1 MRVVPLEAFRDKVP
15 FSVAIAA
22 VERGFR
28 ALGRGEAALPD
39 PMVLELREQQA
50 EVHVK
55 GAHLAGGRHIVL
67 KVATGFYR
75 NRARG
80 LPSGD
85 GMFLLLDADTG
96 VPAVLLEEH
105 GYLTDFRTAAAVALT
120 LKYLAPKDTHEA
132 LLVGAGALARLTA
145 RAMLAQMPLA
155 RLTLWNRT
163 RERAEG
169 LAKELGQAVETR
181 IAPALESAVRDHR
194 VIVTATASTT
204 PLVMASWVG
213 PGTHVTSVG
222 TGSPEKIELEPALL
236 ARADKLV
243 ADRVFQTER
252 YGNLH
257 HAIAAGVVTRDK
269 VYAELGDLAAGRLP
283 GRESASEITP
293 AYLLSLHY
301 GMRGAVAGLVMGTVL
316 FTSIQFLV
324 AVRLD
329 AEDWRITVPIYTA
342 YGTIAISVGWLS
354 QQLHEFYGRAIEGE
368 RVAVIR
374 QLAVTMRHEV
384 NNALAA
390 ILAEGQLLEH
400 DAVLTHPEDKQSLQN
415 ILTMARRIQHSIEV
429 LVNVTHAPVTN
440 YVEGVSM
447 IDLKQV
453 TSAHQRP
460 QD

>member
-1 MRVVPLEAFRDKVP
+1 MRHRLVDLLGFTPLAHRPPLPRRWWVYC
-15 FSVAIAA
+15 AIAYLSPSL
-22 VERGFR
+22 VL
-28 ALGRGEAALPD
+28 AL
-39 PMVLELREQQA
+39 
-50 EVHVK
+50 
-55 GAHLAGGRHIVL
+55 
-67 KVATGFYR
+67 
-75 NRARG
+75 
-80 LPSGD
+80 
-85 GMFLLLDADTG
+85 
-96 VPAVLLEEH
+96 VPAQEVPYRDLVWL
-105 GYLTDFRTAAAVALT
+105 LT
-120 LKYLAPKDTHEA
+120 L
-132 LLVGAGALARLTA
+132 
-145 RAMLAQMPLA
+145 M
-155 RLTLWNRT
+155 
-163 RERAEG
+163 
-169 LAKELGQAVETR
+169 
-181 IAPALESAVRDHR
+181 
-194 VIVTATASTT
+194 
-204 PLVMASWVG
+204 
-213 PGTHVTSVG
+213 
-222 TGSPEKIELEPALL
+222 
-236 ARADKLV
+236 
-243 ADRVFQTER
+243 
-252 YGNLH
+252 
-257 HAIAAGVVTRDK
+257 
-269 VYAELGDLAAGRLP
+269 
-283 GRESASEITP
+283 P

-316 FTSIQFLV
+316 FTSIQLLV
-324 AVRLD
+324 ALRLD
-329 AEDWRITVPIYTA
+329 AEDWRITVPIYAA

>member
-15 FSVAIAA
+15 FAVAIAA

-120 LKYLAPKDTHEA
+120 LKYLAPKDTRDA

-213 PGTHVTSVG
+213 PGTHITSVG

-257 HAIAAGVVTRDK
+257 HAIAAGLVTRDK

-283 GRESASEITP
+283 GRESASEIT
-293 AYLLSLHY
+293 
-301 GMRGAVAGLVMGTVL
+301 VADLTG
-316 FTSIQFLV
+316 
-324 AVRLD
+324 
-329 AEDWRITVPIYTA
+329 
-342 YGTIAISVGWLS
+342 VGV
-354 QQLHEFYGRAIEGE
+354 QD
-368 RVAVIR
+368 
-374 QLAVTMRHEV
+374 
-384 NNALAA
+384 AA
-390 ILAEGQLLEH
+390 IAQ
-400 DAVLTHPEDKQSLQN
+400 AVV
-415 ILTMARRIQHSIEV
+415 EV
-429 LVNVTHAPVTN
+429 L
-440 YVEGVSM
+440 G
-447 IDLKQV
+447 L
-453 TSAHQRP
+453 
-460 QD
+460 